1 MKRMCIYPK
10 DVQLI
15 TGKSERHSRNTI
27 NTIRKTLNKEKYQL
41 LTFGEFCTYMG
52 IDFNEIEKLFKQ

>member
-27 NTIRKTLNKEKYQL
+27 NEIRKKLHKEKHQP

-52 IDFNEIEKLFKQ
+52 LQIIEVEKMFK

>member
-1 MKRMCIYPK
+1 MCIYPK

-27 NTIRKTLNKEKYQL
+27 NEIRKNLNKEKHQP
-41 LTFGEFCTYMG
+41 LTFGEFCAYMG
-52 IDFNEIEKLFKQ
+52 LQLVEVEKFFK